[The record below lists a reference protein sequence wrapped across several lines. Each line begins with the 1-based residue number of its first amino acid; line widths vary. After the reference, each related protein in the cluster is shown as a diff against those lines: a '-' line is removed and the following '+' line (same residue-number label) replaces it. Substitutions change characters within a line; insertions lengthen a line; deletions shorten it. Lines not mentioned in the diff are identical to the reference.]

1 MALAATAFVAA
12 PLVWYGF
19 RPVDRQNTSLANGG
33 TAAIGMTAPEAR
45 RTRQYWMLSVMALAM
60 ALGIAGIVVHLPPLF
75 QDLGDDPLAA
85 ARTASLVGLSS
96 VFGRIAV
103 GMMLDRFVPSLVSMA
118 ILALAMLGIV
128 LLWASGLHYAP
139 LAVILLGLAAGAEI
153 DLLAYLTARFFGQR
167 AYGAIYGWQY
177 SKIGRAHV

>member
-1 MALAATAFVAA
+1 MRISDWISDVCSSDLAFIAA

-75 QDLGDDPLAA
+75 QDLGDDPIAA

-96 VFGRIAV
+96 V
-103 GMMLDRFVPSLVSMA
+103 LDRKSTRLNS
-118 ILALAMLGIV
+118 
-128 LLWASGLHYAP
+128 S
-139 LAVILLGLAAGAEI
+139 
-153 DLLAYLTARFFGQR
+153 Q
-167 AYGAIYGWQY
+167 
-177 SKIGRAHV
+177 